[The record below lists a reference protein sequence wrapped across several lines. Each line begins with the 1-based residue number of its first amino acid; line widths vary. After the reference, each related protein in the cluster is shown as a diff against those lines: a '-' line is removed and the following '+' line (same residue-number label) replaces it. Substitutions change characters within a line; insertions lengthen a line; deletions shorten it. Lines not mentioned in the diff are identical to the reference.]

1 MSSQTFSKMS
11 TKPFVTDNSESLY
24 DSQEKEP
31 SPLPVATDD
40 AIAYVDKMD
49 EGEIDSVLF
58 TDSLVTTSDTGKE
71 LGEFTVSIEK
81 ARYNSKDCYLI
92 HANSHGAIDNVPMG
106 TSITAYVSKKIET
119 LEQQHHEYVKLEEQ
133 HLDKKTFIV
142 KQEDKY
148 ILNRIIT
155 QGEQVFRHAETYSSE
170 TMHGFIS
177 EGSNLL
183 IQRLMVKKGI
193 PEDCKFISFDSEAKL
208 CHATYKSLDNH
219 AQMIEDTEV
228 TVTGIERT
236 IQSYSDL
243 PTTWQTCFLRDGRM
257 SSRVQIGSPVTMRLL
272 RVPQPLEKDEFREKP
287 TVAKKTLNW
296 EDDMQLY
303 SKFLDRKEELKGDHA
318 TYMRHHPEL
327 KALLADFLQFLLL
340 RKPEDIVA
348 FASDYFSAF
357 SPSTKEGNPYATSGE
372 DRYIPRPESP
382 LKKLSSASGFPSS

>member
-1 MSSQTFSKMS
+1 MSSTLFSKMDS
-11 TKPFVTDNSESLY
+11 KPFVPDGTEPLH
-24 DSQEKEP
+24 DSQEKL
-31 SPLPVATDD
+31 SSLPVPKATID
-40 AIAYVDKMD
+40 AIAYIDKID
-49 EGEIDSVLF
+49 EDEIDNVLF

-71 LGEFTVSIEK
+71 LGEFTVSIER
-81 ARYNSKDCYLI
+81 ARYNSKDCFLI

-106 TSITAYVSKKIET
+106 TSITAYVSKTLET

-142 KQEDKY
+142 MNEDKY
-148 ILNRIIT
+148 IVNRIIT
-155 QGEQVFRHAETYSSE
+155 QGEQVFRHVETYSSE

-183 IQRLMVKKGI
+183 VQRLMVKKGI
-193 PEDCKFISFDSEAKL
+193 PEHCKFISFDSEAKL
-208 CHATYKSLDNH
+208 CHASYRSLEDH
-219 AQMIEDTEV
+219 SQMIGDTEV

-236 IQSYSDL
+236 IKSLSDL
-243 PTTWQTCFLRDGRM
+243 PTTWQTYFLRDGRM

-272 RVPQPLEKDEFREKP
+272 RVPPPLEKEEVREKP
-287 TVAKKTLNW
+287 AVAKKPLHW

-340 RKPEDIVA
+340 RKPENIVA

-372 DRYIPRPESP
+372 ARYIPRPESP
-382 LKKLSSASGFPSS
+382 FKRTSSSGFPS